1 VSIAAPHMAI
11 GLIFQF
17 SVLDKNG
24 AAPLPHY
31 RTYSVVIGNYEKI
44 FKSNIEFAADFSD
57 EKSFPSFRDS
67 LLAGLVKTINQ
78 F

>member
-1 VSIAAPHMAI
+1 
-11 GLIFQF
+11 
-17 SVLDKNG
+17 LDRIG
-24 AAPLPHY
+24 AAPLSHY

-44 FKSNIEFAADFSD
+44 FKSNIEFAADLSD
-57 EKSFPSFRDS
+57 EKSFSSFWVS

>member
-1 VSIAAPHMAI
+1 MR
-11 GLIFQF
+11 L
-17 SVLDKNG
+17 
-24 AAPLPHY
+24 HY

-57 EKSFPSFRDS
+57 EKSFPSFWDS

>member
-1 VSIAAPHMAI
+1 
-11 GLIFQF
+11 
-17 SVLDKNG
+17 LDKNG

-44 FKSNIEFAADFSD
+44 FISNIEFAADFSD
-57 EKSFPSFRDS
+57 EKSFPSFWDS